1 MYVYHQDVARSPG
14 PPRIVQP
21 RRHAIRRRYS
31 LPRTVQ
37 PRRHAIRC
45 FSPSRV
51 SAAPRGRG
59 NPARVVCAA
68 RASAT
73 RYAGAQVN
81 GLSNGLSNGHAVNGG
96 AKAEAQAVTVELNE
110 LRAQLVQIDEKHKD
124 KLKRKPPVSCIPR
137 AARRSRAC
145 QAPSS
150 TVAATHV
157 PNHTLLVAAGRPSSS
172 ARDRGDTCRGQP
184 GARRQAAPR
193 DAEPGG

>member
-1 MYVYHQDVARSPG
+1 MQETCVGA
-14 PPRIVQP
+14 P
-21 RRHAIRRRYS
+21 RRVMQE
-31 LPRTVQ
+31 L
-37 PRRHAIRC
+37 
-45 FSPSRV
+45 
-51 SAAPRGRG
+51 
-59 NPARVVCAA
+59 
-68 RASAT
+68 
-73 RYAGAQVN
+73 
-81 GLSNGLSNGHAVNGG
+81 NGLSNGHAVNGG